1 MPLKLLVK
9 TMGCKVNTYESEAIM
24 EVFKNRGYDVLQ
36 TDEAAEK
43 ADIFVINTCTVTHI
57 ADRKSRQMIR
67 RFRRNNP
74 DALVVVTGCY
84 AQIAPDEVLAV
95 DGVDLVLGNAEKNKL
110 PDIVEKAI
118 KDDCNVK
125 GINVFGYF
133 HDFMF

>member
-9 TMGCKVNTYESEAIM
+9 TMGCKVNTYESKAIM

-57 ADRKSRQMIR
+57 ANRKSRQMIR

-95 DGVDLVLGNAEKNKL
+95 DGMNLILSNAKKNKL

-118 KDDCNVK
+118 KDDRAEIGRASCRERV
-125 GINVFGYF
+125 
-133 HDFMF
+133 

>member
-36 TDEAAEK
+36 TDKAAKK

-67 RFRRNNP
+67 
-74 DALVVVTGCY
+74 
-84 AQIAPDEVLAV
+84 
-95 DGVDLVLGNAEKNKL
+95 
-110 PDIVEKAI
+110 
-118 KDDCNVK
+118 
-125 GINVFGYF
+125 
-133 HDFMF
+133 